1 MKEIVL
7 DTETTGIS
15 VKEGH
20 RIVEIG
26 CIELDN
32 LIPTKNKFHCYLNP
46 ERKVSEKAFEVHGY
60 SDEFLSQQKKFH
72 EICQQFLDFVKGKK
86 LIIHNA
92 EFDLAHINN
101 ELSKIGKDNISNEII
116 DTLVLARDKFPG
128 SQISLD
134 ALCKRYKIDNSKR
147 VNHTALIDCDLLSK
161 VYINLIDQKEPT
173 LDFTNQD
180 YEKKDYSKANLSYYK
195 KVIKPSENELKN
207 HREYLK
213 NSLKKTLN
221 ILNKDGLI
229 LVVSFQSL
237 EDRIVKDF
245 FNHNSGKRWRSSRH
259 YPELPDKLA
268 TQLKIITKKP
278 ILPSASEIL
287 ENPRSRSA
295 KLRVAQ
301 KI

>member
-60 SDEFLSQQKKFH
+60 SDSFLYDKMKVGEVADDFLKF
-72 EICQQFLDFVKGKK
+72 IKNKR

-92 EFDLAHINN
+92 EFDLSHLNN
-101 ELSKIGKDNISNEII
+101 ELKILGKEKIDNEIV
-116 DTLVLARDKFPG
+116 DTLSLARNKFPG

-134 ALCKRYKIDNSKR
+134 ALCKRYRIDNSKR
-147 VNHTALIDCDLLSK
+147 VQHTALIDCDLLAK

-173 LDFTNQD
+173 LDFKNKEEEVSKLNT
-180 YEKKDYSKANLSYYK
+180 EKVIYST
-195 KVIKPSENELKN
+195 KVIKPSPEELKN
-207 HREYLK
+207 HQIYLK
-213 NSLKKTLN
+213 TSLKKN
-221 ILNKDGLI
+221 
-229 LVVSFQSL
+229 F
-237 EDRIVKDF
+237 
-245 FNHNSGKRWRSSRH
+245 
-259 YPELPDKLA
+259 Y
-268 TQLKIITKKP
+268 
-278 ILPSASEIL
+278 
-287 ENPRSRSA
+287 
-295 KLRVAQ
+295 
-301 KI
+301 